1 MDCDVVV
8 LGAGPAGE
16 AVAARAAGHGFDV
29 VLVERELVGGECAFW
44 ACMPSKALLRPGE
57 LLDETRRVPGV
68 REAATAPL
76 DPAAVL
82 RRRDEVVRGFEDAA
96 PAGALEKRG
105 VRIVRGHGRLAGER
119 RVEVGDTVIEARRGV
134 VLATG
139 SAAALPPVDGL
150 ADAGP
155 WTSREGTT
163 ARDVPARLVV
173 LGGGVVG
180 VELAQAWASLGTTVT
195 LLEAQDR
202 LLAGE
207 EEFAGAMIA
216 AALHRRGIEVRTGV
230 AVAAVRREG
239 DGVTVTC
246 GGDEVHA
253 DEILVAAGRRP
264 RVEDLGL
271 EALGLDAGGPVE
283 VDDTMRV
290 PGHPWLYAIG
300 DVNGRALLTH
310 AAKYQARV
318 AADVIAGRDVNV
330 GGGAGPLAPRIVF
343 TDPGLAAV
351 GHTLA
356 SAEEAGLSVRAVD
369 HPTDAVAGG
378 SFHGHGEDSRARL
391 VVDEDR
397 GVLAGATFVAPE
409 AAELIHAAT
418 VAVTA
423 EVPLTRLWEAVPA
436 FPTRSEV
443 WLRLL
448 EKCGL

>member
-16 AVAARAAGHGFDV
+16 ALAARAAGHGLDV

-57 LLDETRRVPGV
+57 LLDEARRVPGA
-68 REAATAPL
+68 REAAAAPL
-76 DPAAVL
+76 DAAAAL
-82 RRRDEVVRGFEDAA
+82 RWRDEVVRGFDDSG
-96 PAGALEKRG
+96 PAGGLEKRG
-105 VRIVRGHGRLAGER
+105 VRIVRGHGRVAGER
-119 RVEVGDTVIEARRGV
+119 RVEVGDTVIMAGRAV
-134 VLATG
+134 VLAPG

-150 ADAGP
+150 AGAGR

-180 VELAQAWASLGTTVT
+180 VELAQAWASLGATVT
-195 LLEAQDR
+195 LLEAADR

-207 EEFAGAMIA
+207 EEFAGAMVA
-216 AALHRRGIEVRTGV
+216 EALDRRGVEVRTGV
-230 AVAAVRREG
+230 AVDAVRREAGGVIAACG
-239 DGVTVTC
+239 DE
-246 GGDEVHA
+246 EVHA

-271 EALGLDAGGPVE
+271 EALGLEADGPVE
-283 VDDTMRV
+283 VDDHMRV
-290 PGHPWLYAIG
+290 PDHPWLYAVG

-318 AADVIAGRDVNV
+318 AADVIAGRDVRA
-330 GGGAGPLAPRIVF
+330 GGGAGPLAPRVIF
-343 TDPGLAAV
+343 TDPGVAAV

-356 SAEEAGLSVRAVD
+356 SAQEAGLAARAVD
-369 HPTDAVAGG
+369 HPTEAVAGG
-378 SFHGHGEDSRARL
+378 SFHGRGEDSRARL
-391 VVDEDR
+391 VVDDAR

-409 AAELIHAAT
+409 VAELIHAAT

-423 EVPLTRLWEAVPA
+423 EVPLARLWEAVP
-436 FPTRSEV
+436 
-443 WLRLL
+443 
-448 EKCGL
+448 